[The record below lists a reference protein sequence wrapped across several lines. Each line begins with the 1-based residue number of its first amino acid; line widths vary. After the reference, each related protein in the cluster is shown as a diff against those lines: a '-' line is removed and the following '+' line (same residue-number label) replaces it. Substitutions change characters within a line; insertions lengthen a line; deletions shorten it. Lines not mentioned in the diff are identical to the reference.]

1 MPAFGGKPKNSS
13 TVSAAIITFVI
24 MVSASTYRAAE
35 KRQWSGYPSASISMR
50 ITQST
55 SPLALAAGPI
65 PARIGSVGYGRNRS
79 PYDCGTAETGHL
91 SQLQTPFTLFD
102 MAALHHARLHAKGV
116 PKSTDEITRDTTS
129 LIVVLNGAYGFS
141 ADYCLLPLLLQAK
154 NWPRT

>member
-1 MPAFGGKPKNSS
+1 
-13 TVSAAIITFVI
+13 
-24 MVSASTYRAAE
+24 
-35 KRQWSGYPSASISMR
+35 MR

-55 SPLALAAGPI
+55 SPLATAAGPI
-65 PARIGSVGYGRNRS
+65 PARIGSVGFGRNRL
-79 PYDCGTAETGHL
+79 PTTVARPKPVTCPNCKHL
-91 SQLQTPFTLFD
+91 STLFD
-102 MAALHHARLHAKGV
+102 MAAIHHVRIHAKGV